1 MTTIHGDLPKHKVEL
16 KPAKLIHIHAT
27 LAEANKYVA
36 GVWKKAH
43 APAELLRWD
52 ERWHTWRR
60 GGG

>member
-1 MTTIHGDLPKHKVEL
+1 MATVQNDLPKHKVEL
-16 KPAKLIHIHAT
+16 KPAKLIHIYAT

-43 APAELLRWD
+43 VPAELLRWD